1 MSETNRQV
9 RLAQRPVGEPDPEVF
24 EVADAPVPEPGDGE
38 MLVKVLYIS
47 VDPAMR
53 GWMNEGRSYIQPVQ
67 LGDVMRAG
75 AVGRVVRSNNE
86 HFAAGDY
93 VTGMFG
99 VQHYAV
105 SDGKG
110 VTRVDPSIAPL
121 ERYLGV
127 LGMPGMT
134 AYFGL
139 LEVGRPQEGD
149 VVLVSGAAG
158 AVGATVGQIAK
169 IRGCTAVGIA
179 GGRAKCDLARE
190 MGFDDV
196 IDYKAESIH
205 DGVKRACPKGVD
217 VFFDNVGGEALEAAL
232 ARLRLNARVVLCGA
246 ISQYNNTDS
255 LSGPRNY
262 MSLLVNRA
270 RMEGFVVFDYASRYG
285 EAAREMA
292 QWIGEGRLHAR
303 EHVVDG
309 IEDFHGHL
317 MMLFR
322 GENFGKLVIRAQDE

>member
-9 RLAQRPVGEPDPEVF
+9 RLARRPVGEPDPEVF
-24 EVADAPVPEPGDGE
+24 EVADAPMPEPGDGE

-86 HFAAGDY
+86 QFAEGEY

-105 SDGKG
+105 SDGQG

-139 LEVGRPQEGD
+139 LEVGRPKEGD

-169 IRGCTAVGIA
+169 IQGCTAVGIA

-190 MGFDDV
+190 VGFDDV
-196 IDYKAESIH
+196 IDYKAESVH

-246 ISQYNNTDS
+246 ISQYNNTDA

-270 RMEGFVVFDYASRYG
+270 RMEGFVVFDYAHRYG
-285 EAAREMA
+285 EAARQMA
-292 QWIGEGRLHAR
+292 QWIAEDRLHAR

-322 GENFGKLVIRAQDE
+322 GENFGKLVIRAQDD